1 MLTDLIQQSE
11 EYKSIKSSIA
21 SGALSHAYML
31 IGQDTETRL
40 LYTKLIA
47 IACLCK
53 SNSCFICP
61 TCQKILGDCHLDIKY
76 YNKDGKMKVK
86 DAEELIEDTYIRGWE
101 SSRKLYF
108 IENAN
113 TLSPLVQNKLLKVY
127 EEPPAGVSI
136 FMLCNS
142 ELGVLQTINSRAE
155 KLYIPI
161 FTSEQVF
168 EELVSDGVDRKLAET
183 ASVFS
188 GGMFDLA
195 RKFIDNKQFAEIY
208 DMAFEIL
215 LHCKKSS
222 QIVNYLNSPAFSKEN
237 INTTLDFFEI
247 ILRDVLSIIVSGSK
261 AKLTTINRDYDLKA
275 IADGYSAGG
284 LSMSI
289 LVLAESR
296 RMLLSYVSATSVAEK
311 TLFNILE
318 AKYKWQ

>member
-1 MLTDLIQQSE
+1 MLTDLIQQSS
-11 EYKSIKSSIA
+11 EYQAIINSISNGTI
-21 SGALSHAYML
+21 SHAYLL

-40 LYTKLIA
+40 QYTKLIS

-53 SNSCFICP
+53 DNSCFICP
-61 TCQKILGDCHLDIKY
+61 TCQKILSDSHLDIKY
-76 YNKDGKMKVK
+76 FNQDGKMKVK
-86 DAEELIEDTYIRGWE
+86 DAEQLIEDTYIRGWE
-101 SSRKLYF
+101 STRKLYF

-113 TLSPLVQNKLLKVY
+113 ALSPLVQNKLLKVY

-142 ELGVLQTINSRAE
+142 ELGVLQTISSRAE
-155 KLYIPI
+155 KIYVPL
-161 FTSEQVF
+161 FSTKQVYA
-168 EELVSDGVDRKLAET
+168 ELVADGVENKLAET

-195 RKFIDNKQFAEIY
+195 HKFVENTQYTEIY
-208 DMAFEIL
+208 DMAFDIL
-215 LHCKKSS
+215 LNCKKSNH
-222 QIVNYLNSPAFSKEN
+222 IVNHINSSAFSKEN
-237 INTTLDFFEI
+237 IQTTLDFFEI
-247 ILRDVLSIIVSGSK
+247 ILRDVLSMVVSGNN
-261 AKLTTINRDYDLKA
+261 AKLATINRDYDLKA

-284 LSMSI
+284 ISTAI

-296 RMLLSYVSATSVAEK
+296 KMLLSYVSATSVAEK